1 MPCGNPHLSNQA
13 NHKLTRVIIL
23 HSPNWPI
30 KSCHVTISQNETL
43 TLIFPSPSITMAAA
57 TAPLHLV
64 GHHCITITPFRRR
77 PPPTSAAPR
86 RNNATSR
93 LHRLHS
99 HRCSSEHHHREPPS
113 FSSISPHHHGI
124 SAAIAVRSPS
134 LQIKPDLR
142 NQGDA
147 SATAPSLRN
156 LQQLHRNPR
165 WQFICASQQHQRLHQ
180 FAPPPLAG
188 KHRTCTTVSRQHYQ
202 IHAAMPEQSPLPS
215 AAQPRK
221 KHGGKNPNSGER
233 HFTPRVK
240 LLLDSPIGQLV
251 NSGQN
256 CKNG

>member
-1 MPCGNPHLSNQA
+1 
-13 NHKLTRVIIL
+13 
-23 HSPNWPI
+23 
-30 KSCHVTISQNETL
+30 
-43 TLIFPSPSITMAAA
+43 MAAA

-134 LQIKPDLR
+134 LQIKPNSR

-165 WQFICASQQHQRLHQ
+165 YQFICASQQHQHLYQ

-188 KHRTCTTVSRQHYQ
+188 KHKTCTTVSRQHYQ
-202 IHAAMPEQSPLPS
+202 IHAATSEQPPLPS
-215 AAQPRK
+215 AAPSRRAK
-221 KHGGKNPNSGER
+221 GGRSSKP
-233 HFTPRVK
+233 
-240 LLLDSPIGQLV
+240 
-251 NSGQN
+251 
-256 CKNG
+256 